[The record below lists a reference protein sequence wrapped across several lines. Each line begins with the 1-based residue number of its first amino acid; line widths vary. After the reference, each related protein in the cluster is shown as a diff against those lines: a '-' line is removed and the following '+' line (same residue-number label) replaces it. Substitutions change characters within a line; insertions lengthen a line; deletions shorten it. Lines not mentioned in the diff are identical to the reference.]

1 MGESVRLGSLRSRRH
16 RVSDA
21 LQLGKARAAVVVRRG
36 EKNPARCKANGYLAK
51 DGHITADQVTADQ
64 ADEPRR
70 IAANVA
76 KLPDLLLVWRSRK
89 MLPENSLLRQR
100 SNSKAAGTPAA
111 LPCRPQ
117 LMPVDSAC
125 SWHHQRVA
133 EPAGEVTVMS

>member
-16 RVSDA
+16 RVSES
-21 LQLGKARAAVVVRRG
+21 LQLGKARAAVEVRRG

-51 DGHITADQVTADQ
+51 DGHITADQ

-125 SWHHQRVA
+125 S
-133 EPAGEVTVMS
+133 